1 MNERQILHIV
11 GGSSRGRAEQA
22 HLGFGLGHH
31 CETYSNAAEF
41 LQRPPEQGVTLAR
54 DDPADGGV
62 ASVLNE
68 LAQKGV
74 WLPVIATAREPR
86 PACIVDAVKAGAL
99 DYVALPLKPERL
111 AEALGRIGKDVDAHV
126 QARRKMVEARNKI
139 AMLSPRER
147 EVLDWLAEGCSNKM
161 IGRELGIS
169 PRTVEIHR
177 ANLMS
182 KLGTDHSAQAV
193 RLRLEAKLDEDTPF
207 AM

>member
-1 MNERQILHIV
+1 MSATGKELLTSERMQPKVTAPIRFPRFFVTSPAPCPYLPGKSERKV
-11 GGSSRGRAEQA
+11 FTELRGD
-22 HLGFGLGHH
+22 
-31 CETYSNAAEF
+31 NADE
-41 LQRPPEQGVTLAR
+41 
-54 DDPADGGV
+54 
-62 ASVLNE
+62 LN
-68 LAQKGV
+68 
-74 WLPVIATAREPR
+74 
-86 PACIVDAVKAGAL
+86 
-99 DYVALPLKPERL
+99 
-111 AEALGRIGKDVDAHV
+111 EALGRIGKDVDAHV